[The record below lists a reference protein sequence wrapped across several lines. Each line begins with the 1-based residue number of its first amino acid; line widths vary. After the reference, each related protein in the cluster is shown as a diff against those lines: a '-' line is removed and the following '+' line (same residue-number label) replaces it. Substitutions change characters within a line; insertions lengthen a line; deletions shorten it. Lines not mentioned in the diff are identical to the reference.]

1 MVHLEMGLHV
11 VLVSFPAAA
20 TVKDSITDRTLI
32 SIVVVVVIVIVVVI
46 VLVIVIVI
54 VVIVI
59 VVIVVVVV
67 IIVVGHSLQH
77 KRSFCLIS
85 YSFPPRTFSLDVL
98 YFHFGGEK
106 T

>member
-1 MVHLEMGLHV
+1 MVGRMDGWIGYGNLCGATIRALLCDANNTMFHLEMGLHV

-32 SIVVVVVIVIVVVI
+32 S
-46 VLVIVIVI
+46 
-54 VVIVI
+54 
-59 VVIVVVVV
+59 V
-67 IIVVGHSLQH
+67 IIVIIVGHSLQH